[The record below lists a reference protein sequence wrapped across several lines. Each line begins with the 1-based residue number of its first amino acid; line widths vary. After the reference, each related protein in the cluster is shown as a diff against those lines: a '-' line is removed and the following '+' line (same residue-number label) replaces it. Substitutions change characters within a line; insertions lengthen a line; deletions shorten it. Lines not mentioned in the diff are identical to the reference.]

1 MCIIYLLV
9 ALAGVLV
16 RCFTEPSRKGIILN
30 PLSPSDMNMWS
41 HFLMFSWNYFKGS
54 AHLHFRG
61 SPCQG
66 KKMISHQTLLGV
78 LTNIRC
84 RIIPSVM
91 FISLYHPSELLH
103 IQISMGLAALF
114 FQAGNIS

>member
-16 RCFTEPSRKGIILN
+16 RCFTEPNRAGINLN
-30 PLSPSDMNMWS
+30 PLSPSVMGMWF
-41 HFLMFSWNYFKGS
+41 HFLMFSENYLKGS
-54 AHLHFRG
+54 VHLHFRG

-66 KKMISHQTLLGV
+66 ERISHQTLLGV
-78 LTNIRC
+78 LTNVRC

-91 FISLYHPSELLH
+91 FIYL
-103 IQISMGLAALF
+103 
-114 FQAGNIS
+114 